1 MHYAA
6 DMSRELRIDETHTIP
21 GHALSW
27 TTARA
32 SGPGGQHVNRT
43 ESKVQLTLDPNQVF
57 WLLGPVRERLVR
69 MAGHQVDGQ
78 GHITITSQEHRE
90 QSRNLEDARER
101 LAELI
106 RKALVRPKRR
116 IATKPTK
123 GSVRRRLDEKRRTSL
138 KKNERQ
144 RPNDD

>member
-1 MHYAA
+1 
-6 DMSRELRIDETHTIP
+6 MSRELRIDDTHTIP
-21 GHALSW
+21 ARALSW

-43 ESKVQLTLDPNQVF
+43 ESKVQLTLDPDQVF
-57 WLLGPVRERLVR
+57 WLVGPVRERLLR
-69 MAGHQVDGQ
+69 SAGHQADGQ
-78 GHITITSQEHRE
+78 GHITIASQEHRE
-90 QSRNLEDARER
+90 QSRNLEQARER
-101 LAELI
+101 LAELV

-138 KKNERQ
+138 KKTDRQ
-144 RPNDD
+144 RREED